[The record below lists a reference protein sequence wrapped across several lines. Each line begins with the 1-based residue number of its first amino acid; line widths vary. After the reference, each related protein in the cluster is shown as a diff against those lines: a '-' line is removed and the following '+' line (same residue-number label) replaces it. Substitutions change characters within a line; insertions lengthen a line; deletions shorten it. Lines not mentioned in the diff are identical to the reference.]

1 MERCGLVIETGGFQ
15 VIVDK
20 DLKSGRHRSIW
31 NYSGALLCGRVVN
44 LYREEQGVMPSGKRD
59 LLITPASAA
68 APWAL
73 G

>member
-1 MERCGLVIETGGFQ
+1 MV
-15 VIVDK
+15 VDK

-31 NYSGALLCGRVVN
+31 NQSGALFCGRDVN
-44 LYREEQGVMPSGKRD
+44 LYREEQGVMPSGKQN